1 MKILLLEDNLK
12 LSQSIVSRLQI
23 KEHDI
28 DTFIDGGLAYEAVD
42 IKYQCFILDINVPSV
57 NGLKILEKI
66 RNLDKQLPVIIM
78 SSTVELDTIK
88 EAYRLG
94 CDDFL
99 KKPFF
104 IDELEIKL
112 GKICKA
118 QQKALEPR
126 KKLFFYEKCYFDYE
140 NSIVCV
146 NDVVHR
152 LTKKERQIL
161 ELFLSKQNQ
170 ILTYEQI
177 QNYVWE
183 HPCSQESIRSLVRKI
198 RKLLVYDFLQ
208 TSVDIGYL
216 FTTKLETS
224 STTI

>member
-1 MKILLLEDNLK
+1 MKILLLEDNVK

-23 KEHDI
+23 KHHNI
-28 DTFIDGGLAYEAVD
+28 DTFADGRLAYDAVSG
-42 IKYQCFILDINVPSV
+42 KYQCFILDINVPSV

-66 RNLDKQLPVIIM
+66 RNLDNQLPVIIM

-112 GKICKA
+112 GKICKM
-118 QQKALEPR
+118 QQEATEPVKR
-126 KKLFFYEKCYFDYE
+126 LFFYEKCYFDYE
-140 NSIVCV
+140 NSVVCV
-146 NDVVHR
+146 DDVEHR
-152 LTKKERQIL
+152 LTKKERQLL

-177 QNYVWE
+177 QDYVWG
-183 HPCSQESIRSLVRKI
+183 HPCSQESIRSLVRKL
-198 RKLLVYDFLQ
+198 RKMLVYDFLQ

-216 FTTKLETS
+216 FATKLGTS
-224 STTI
+224 SQTT